1 MPLRKMRKTPLSK
14 KTWCQNNL
22 VVYVAD
28 VRKLFEAVYYNCYS
42 NNLKLT
48 SLVFPSS
55 SQDAHKNCLNNL
67 GAKIMM

>member
-1 MPLRKMRKTPLSK
+1 LSVFIQVI
-14 KTWCQNNL
+14 TNQ
-22 VVYVAD
+22 
-28 VRKLFEAVYYNCYS
+28 S
-42 NNLKLT
+42 NGTLKLT

>member
-1 MPLRKMRKTPLSK
+1 MFHLLLVRKMPLRKMRKTPLSK

-42 NNLKLT
+42 K
-48 SLVFPSS
+48 
-55 SQDAHKNCLNNL
+55 A
-67 GAKIMM
+67 